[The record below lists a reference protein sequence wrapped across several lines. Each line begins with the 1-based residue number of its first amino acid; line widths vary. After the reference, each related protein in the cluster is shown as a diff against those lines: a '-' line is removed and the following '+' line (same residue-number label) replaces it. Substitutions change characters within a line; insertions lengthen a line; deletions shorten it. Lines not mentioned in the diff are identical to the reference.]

1 MVFSEYMNSLS
12 PAPGLSEKRA
22 MIKKI
27 AEATCKN
34 ETAVYAW
41 INGEREPDMLTKK
54 AISGVLNIPVEEL
67 FPPKSK

>member
-1 MVFSEYMNSLS
+1 MNSLS

-34 ETAVYAW
+34 ETSVYAW

-67 FPPKSK
+67 FPPKNK

>member
-1 MVFSEYMNSLS
+1 MVFNEYMNSLS

-34 ETAVYAW
+34 ETTVYAW

-67 FPPKSK
+67 FPTKSK

>member
-1 MVFSEYMNSLS
+1 MVFSDYMNNLS
-12 PAPGLSEKRA
+12 PKTGMSERRA

-27 AEATCKN
+27 AEVTCKN

-54 AISGVLNIPVEEL
+54 TISGLLNIPVEEL
-67 FPPKSK
+67 FPKKR